1 MTRTECKFQ
10 KIEPKIW
17 KCVCGQ
23 RDEYLPLKMNNSYL
37 NTNEFKTQS
46 KTHLINP
53 GFLF

>member
-1 MTRTECKFQ
+1 MQVLEDRTKNLEV
-10 KIEPKIW
+10 
-17 KCVCGQ
+17 CVCGQ